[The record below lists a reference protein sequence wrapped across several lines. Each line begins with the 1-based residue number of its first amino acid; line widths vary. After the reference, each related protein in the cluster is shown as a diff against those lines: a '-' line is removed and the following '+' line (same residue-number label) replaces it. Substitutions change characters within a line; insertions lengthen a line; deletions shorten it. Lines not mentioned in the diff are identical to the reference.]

1 MENNHMPFGE
11 INPKSNSAEEEK
23 TDTTIAE
30 EIPASAAEM
39 NKTSDS
45 TQNIS
50 VPYEILDEL
59 PKKEN
64 TYEEDVFSRPNFYD
78 ESDIPEKKKREK
90 KPTKPLSIAVASAIA
105 ASLLTALLFTGLFA
119 GLYYYIAPDNQS
131 TIIYRDGNDLRTK
144 TDLMSTLGIKP
155 DGKEQPLTVTE
166 VANRIGPTVVG
177 ISAEGVASTN
187 SIFGIM
193 QQPFAS
199 SGTGFIISTDGF
211 IVTNNHVV
219 EGASKVVV
227 TLDND
232 NEYNAKVIGTDPRTD
247 LAVLKI
253 EETGLTPAVLGN
265 SSDVQ
270 VGELAVAIGNP
281 LGQTLSG
288 TVTAGII
295 SATNRKVTLDGMEYT
310 LLQIDAAINSG
321 NSGGPLANAYG
332 EIIGINNAKIASSG
346 VEGLGFAIPSD
357 IAKPVIED
365 LIAVG
370 YVRGRPLIG
379 INGRNITQEMSEYYD
394 LPIGVYVV
402 SVEAFSAAENAGLR
416 IGDVITECNSKKVTT
431 VDELNEIRDE
441 HKSGD
446 ELTLTIIRNKEK
458 ITISVILGED
468 RPAVSLN

>member
-1 MENNHMPFGE
+1 MENNNLPFGE
-11 INPKSNSAEEEK
+11 EEK
-23 TDTTIAE
+23 NNNENTIDTPADTPSVDESPFRTEEDLDAE
-30 EIPASAAEM
+30 QI
-39 NKTSDS
+39 
-45 TQNIS
+45 
-50 VPYEILDEL
+50 PYEIIDEVPHNSETQNDYAAQAPIYTTYGETKQEVKQKKS
-59 PKKEN
+59 PKPWM
-64 TYEEDVFSRPNFYD
+64 V
-78 ESDIPEKKKREK
+78 
-90 KPTKPLSIAVASAIA
+90 AVASAVA
-105 ASLLTALLFTGLFA
+105 ASLLTSLLFVGLFA
-119 GLYYYIAPDNQS
+119 GLYFFYTPDDQS

-144 TDLMSTLGIKP
+144 IDLMTALGIEK
-155 DGKEQPLTVTE
+155 DGKERPLTVTE
-166 VANRIGPTVVG
+166 VANRVGPTVVG
-177 ISAEGVASTN
+177 ITAEGISNTT

-193 QQPFAS
+193 QQPFSS
-199 SGTGFIISTDGF
+199 SGTGFIISTDGY
-211 IVTNNHVV
+211 IVTNHHVV
-219 EGASKVVV
+219 DGATKVTVI
-227 TLDND
+227 LDND
-232 NEYNAKVIGTDPRTD
+232 KEYEAKIIGSDAQTD

-295 SATNRKVTLDGMEYT
+295 SATNREVTLEGTEYT

-346 VEGLGFAIPSD
+346 IEGLGFAIPSD

-379 INGRNITQEMSEYYD
+379 INARNITEEMSEYYD
-394 LPIGVYVV
+394 LPVGVYVV
-402 SVEAFSAAENAGLR
+402 SIVEFSPAENAGLR
-416 IGDVITECNSKKVTT
+416 IGDVITECDGKKVTT
-431 VDELNEIRDE
+431 VDELNKIRDT

-446 ELTLTIIRNKEK
+446 ELILTLIRNGETLK
-458 ITISVILGED
+458 IPVILGED

>member
-1 MENNHMPFGE
+1 MENNNMPFGNE
-11 INPKSNSAEEEK
+11 SSNDENIFNPEKETPIPTEE
-23 TDTTIAE
+23 DTISE
-30 EIPASAAEM
+30 AAEH
-39 NKTSDS
+39 TS
-45 TQNIS
+45 
-50 VPYEILDEL
+50 YEILDEMPNTAEEEVPYNTEQPIYTSYTAPEQKEAK
-59 PKKEN
+59 PKKA
-64 TYEEDVFSRPNFYD
+64 
-78 ESDIPEKKKREK
+78 
-90 KPTKPLSIAVASAIA
+90 TKPWVIAVAAAVA
-105 ASLLTALLFTGLFA
+105 ASLLTSLLFVGVFA
-119 GLYYYIAPDNQS
+119 GLYFFYTPDNQS
-131 TIIYRDGNDLRTK
+131 TIVYRDGNDLRTK
-144 TDLMSTLGIKP
+144 VDLLSSLGIEK
-155 DGKEQPLTVTE
+155 DGEARPLTVTE
-166 VANRIGPTVVG
+166 VANRVGPTVVG
-177 ISAEGVASTN
+177 ISAEGMSNTT

-193 QQPFAS
+193 QQPFSS
-199 SGTGFIISTDGF
+199 SGTGFIISTDGY
-211 IVTNNHVV
+211 IVTNHHVV
-219 EGASKVVV
+219 DAATRVVV

-232 NEYNAKVIGTDPRTD
+232 KEYDAKIIGTDVRTD

-295 SATNRKVTLDGMEYT
+295 SATNREVTLEGNEYT

-370 YVRGRPLIG
+370 YVRGRPIIG
-379 INGRNITQEMSEYYD
+379 INARNITEEMSKHYD
-394 LPIGVYVV
+394 LPIGIYVV
-402 SVEAFSAAENAGLR
+402 SIEEFSPAENAGLR
-416 IGDVITECNSKKVTT
+416 IGDVITECDGKKVAT
-431 VDELNEIRDE
+431 VDELNEIRDT

-446 ELTLTIIRNKEK
+446 ELILTIVRNGEK
-458 ITISVILGED
+458 IKVPVTLGED